1 MPSQSRF
8 LVIEGCN
15 GVGKSTIVEYLSTRL
30 GASTFHYPPEFV
42 SFRGKVHLDES
53 VAPLPRLIYYLAATL
68 HLSDLVRAQL
78 KQSHVVCDRYLASP
92 LSLMIA
98 ESAIEE
104 TEAHHLI
111 EPFLS
116 YLCMPDLTL
125 LLTAEHAA
133 AGARINKRSSQ
144 SGKLTP
150 VARMI
155 LESKEFFHK
164 RQDASRRWAMR
175 LGPVLE
181 LDTTNLSPEEMCNS
195 AWSLLTPKLT
205 TFG

>member
-1 MPSQSRF
+1 MPLQSRF

-15 GVGKSTIVEYLSTRL
+15 GVGKSTITEYLSSRT
-30 GASTFHYPPEFV
+30 GAATFHYPPEFV
-42 SFRGKVHLDES
+42 SFRREVHLDES
-53 VAPLPRLIYYLAATL
+53 VAPLPRLVYYLAATL

-78 KQSHVVCDRYLASP
+78 KQSHVICDRYLASP
-92 LSLMIA
+92 LSLMIG

-104 TEAHHLI
+104 ADARRLL

-125 LLTAEHAA
+125 LLTAEHAVA
-133 AGARINKRSSQ
+133 SARINKRSLE

-150 VARMI
+150 VGRRM
-155 LESKEFFHK
+155 LESKEFFDK

-175 LGPVLE
+175 LGPVVE
-181 LDTTNLSPEEMCNS
+181 LNTTNLSPEEMHNS
-195 AWSLLTPKLT
+195 AWSLLVPKLNW
-205 TFG
+205 

>member
-1 MPSQSRF
+1 MPQSRF

-15 GVGKSTIVEYLSTRL
+15 GVGKSTITEYLSDRT

-42 SFRGKVHLDES
+42 SFRHDVHLDES
-53 VAPLPRLIYYLAATL
+53 VAPLPRLVYYLAATL

-78 KQSHVVCDRYLASP
+78 KQSHVICDRYLASP
-92 LSLMIA
+92 LSLMIG

-104 TEAHHLI
+104 SEACCLL

-116 YLCMPDLTL
+116 YLCPPDLTL
-125 LLTAEHAA
+125 LLTAKHAVA
-133 AGARINKRSSQ
+133 SARINKRSRE

-150 VARMI
+150 VGRRM
-155 LESKEFFHK
+155 LESKEFFYK

-175 LGPVLE
+175 LGPVVE
-181 LDTTNLSPEEMCNS
+181 LNTTNLSPEEMHNS
-195 AWSLLTPKLT
+195 ALSLLVPKLNW
-205 TFG
+205 

>member
-15 GVGKSTIVEYLSTRL
+15 GVGKSTIVEYLCARV

-42 SFRGKVHLDES
+42 KFRRDARLDDS
-53 VAPLPRLIYYLAATL
+53 LAPLPRLVYYLAATL

-78 KQSHVVCDRYLASP
+78 TQSHVVCDRYLASP

-104 TEAHHLI
+104 TEACRLL

-116 YLCMPDLTL
+116 YLCVPDVTL
-125 LLTAEHAA
+125 LLTAEHAVA
-133 AGARINKRSSQ
+133 SARINKRSRE

-150 VARMI
+150 VARRM
-155 LESKEFFHK
+155 LESEEFFHK
-164 RQDASRRWAMR
+164 RQDASRRWALR
-175 LGPVLE
+175 LGQVVE
-181 LDTTNLSPEEMCNS
+181 LDTTNLSPEEMRNS
-195 AWSLLTPKLT
+195 AWSLLVPK
-205 TFG
+205 FNW

>member
-1 MPSQSRF
+1 MATKF

-15 GVGKSTIVEYLSTRL
+15 GVGKSTITEYLSAHL

-42 SFRGKVHLDES
+42 SFRRDVHLDDS
-53 VAPLPRLIYYLAATL
+53 VAPLPRLVYYVAATL

-78 KQSHVVCDRYLASP
+78 KQSHVICDRHLASP
-92 LSLMIA
+92 LSLMIG

-104 TEAHHLI
+104 TDACRLL

-116 YLCMPDLTL
+116 YLRMPDLTL
-125 LLTAEHAA
+125 LLTAEHAVA
-133 AGARINKRSSQ
+133 SARIDKRSRE

-150 VARMI
+150 VARRM
-155 LESKEFFHK
+155 LKSEEFFYK
-164 RQDASRRWAMR
+164 RQDTSRRWAMR

-181 LDTTNLSPEEMCNS
+181 LDTTKLSPEAMCNS
-195 AWSLLTPKLT
+195 AWALLAPK
-205 TFG
+205 FGW

>member
-30 GASTFHYPPEFV
+30 DASTFHYPPEFV
-42 SFRGKVHLDES
+42 SFRGKVHMDES
-53 VAPLPRLIYYLAATL
+53 VAPLPRLIYYLGATL

-92 LSLMIA
+92 LSLMIG

-104 TEAHHLI
+104 TEARHFI
-111 EPFLS
+111 QPFLS

-125 LLTAEHAA
+125 LLTAEHAV
-133 AGARINKRSSQ
+133 AGARINKRSRE

-150 VARMI
+150 VAQRV

-181 LDTTNLSPEEMCNS
+181 LDTSNLSPEEMCSS
-195 AWSLLTPKLT
+195 AWSLLTPKLN
-205 TFG
+205 

>member
-1 MPSQSRF
+1 MPSQSKF

-15 GVGKSTIVEYLSTRL
+15 GVGKSTITEYLSARL

-42 SFRGKVHLDES
+42 SFRRDVHLDES
-53 VAPLPRLIYYLAATL
+53 VAPLPRIAYYLAATL

-116 YLCMPDLTL
+116 YLRMPDLIL
-125 LLTAEHAA
+125 LLTAKHGVAS
-133 AGARINKRSSQ
+133 ARIHKRSLK
-144 SGKLTP
+144 SGMLTP
-150 VARMI
+150 VARRM
-155 LESKEFFHK
+155 LESEQFFHQ
-164 RQDASRRWAMR
+164 RENTFRRMSIR
-175 LGPVLE
+175 LGTAVE
-181 LDTTNLSPEEMCNS
+181 LDTTKLSSEEMCNA
-195 AWSLLTPKLT
+195 AWSLLAPKLNW
-205 TFG
+205 

>member
-1 MPSQSRF
+1 MPTKF

-15 GVGKSTIVEYLSTRL
+15 GVGKSTIVECLSGRT

-42 SFRGKVHLDES
+42 SFRREVHLDES
-53 VAPLPRLIYYLAATL
+53 VAPLPRLVYYLAATS

-104 TEAHHLI
+104 TDARSLL

-125 LLTAEHAA
+125 LLTAEHAVA
-133 AGARINKRSSQ
+133 SARINNRSRE

-150 VARMI
+150 VARRM
-155 LESKEFFHK
+155 LKSEELFFK
-164 RQDASRRWAMR
+164 RENVCRRLAMR
-175 LGPVLE
+175 LGPVVE
-181 LDTTNLSPEEMCNS
+181 LDTTNLSPEEMRSS
-195 AWSLLTPKLT
+195 AWSLLAPKLNW
-205 TFG
+205 